1 MTELALGLAQGFPE
15 PVDQTLIGETRLTR
29 RLWI

>member
-15 PVDQTLIGETRLTR
+15 PADQTLIGETRL
-29 RLWI
+29 LGDYE